1 MQFLFLAIGLVSG
14 FLIGLLW
21 GRSRVSEWKSRS
33 ESQQH
38 ALEAQKADAQ
48 QDLDRQLALSEK
60 HHQET
65 IEALKESF
73 ENQKQTLSQQF
84 QKMLDEKESAH
95 ATLIQ
100 NMESNH
106 KAAEEALQKRFDET
120 INKTVSQLQNSAND
134 MLRQRQNEF
143 AASSTRDLGQLVNP
157 LKETIEKMKKA
168 MDDNSNKQT
177 EIGAELRTN
186 VAQMITQ
193 SQAAKESADELS
205 RVLRRSNQVQ
215 GSFGEIVLEEL
226 LTAHGLTRGVHF
238 DTQSV
243 LNGNETDRRRPD
255 VILHLDQTREVVI
268 DSKVSLSA
276 YMDYV
281 NAPTDVLKKE
291 ALARHIKSVEDHV
304 KELTNKDYSSY
315 IKSPKV
321 SMDYVIMFMPHSA
334 ALWTALNAKPELW
347 RNAMEKNVFIA
358 DEQTLFAALKIVQLT
373 WQQIRQAENHEE
385 VFNLANT
392 MIERV
397 GMFMEHYQK
406 VGKALNQ
413 AQKAYED
420 GERKLVEQG
429 QSIPQTARQ
438 LIQLGARNSDKHPLP
453 QAVLEAPQT
462 LLEK

>member
-1 MQFLFLAIGLVSG
+1 M
-14 FLIGLLW
+14 
-21 GRSRVSEWKSRS
+21 
-33 ESQQH
+33 
-38 ALEAQKADAQ
+38 
-48 QDLDRQLALSEK
+48 
-60 HHQET
+60 T
-65 IEALKESF
+65 Y
-73 ENQKQTLSQQF
+73 
-84 QKMLDEKESAH
+84 
-95 ATLIQ
+95 
-100 NMESNH
+100 
-106 KAAEEALQKRFDET
+106 
-120 INKTVSQLQNSAND
+120 
-134 MLRQRQNEF
+134 
-143 AASSTRDLGQLVNP
+143 
-157 LKETIEKMKKA
+157 
-168 MDDNSNKQT
+168 
-177 EIGAELRTN
+177 
-186 VAQMITQ
+186 
-193 SQAAKESADELS
+193 
-205 RVLRRSNQVQ
+205 
-215 GSFGEIVLEEL
+215 
-226 LTAHGLTRGVHF
+226 
-238 DTQSV
+238 
-243 LNGNETDRRRPD
+243 RP
-255 VILHLDQTREVVI
+255 
-268 DSKVSLSA
+268 
-276 YMDYV
+276 
-281 NAPTDVLKKE
+281 
-291 ALARHIKSVEDHV
+291 